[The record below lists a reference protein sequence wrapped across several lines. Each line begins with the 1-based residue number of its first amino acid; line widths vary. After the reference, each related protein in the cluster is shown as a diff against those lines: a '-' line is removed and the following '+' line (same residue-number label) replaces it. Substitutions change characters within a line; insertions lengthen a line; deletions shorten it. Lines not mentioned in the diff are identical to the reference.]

1 MVNGMSFRT
10 EFRTKAS
17 RSFRN
22 IRRALPVVL
31 LSATVLA
38 VGASSSCLNS
48 SATTWTNTSLPAQT
62 AQFTATYDATPN
74 QNSMDGVIG
83 LSFNAATGY
92 ASLATITRFATTGTI
107 DVRNAGAYSA
117 DVAVPYS
124 AGLTYHFRL
133 LIDPTTKTYTVYVT
147 PPGGT
152 ELKLATSYAFRSEQS
167 TASTLNN
174 WSLYADIGSQSV
186 CNMAIGSGSTV
197 TPPTIS
203 TQPASQTVTAG
214 QMATFAVAA
223 AGTAPLSYQWK
234 KNTVNITGATS
245 ASYTTPATTTSDSGS
260 TFTVAV
266 SNTAGTATSAAATL
280 TVNPAQVVPT
290 ITTPPAS
297 QTMTAGQTATFTVVA
312 AGTAPMVYQW
322 RKNAVN
328 ITGATSASYTTPAT
342 TTSDS
347 GSTFAVVVTN
357 SAGTVTSGAATLT
370 VNPAAVPAIQV
381 SSASLNFGNDV
392 LGTNSTQPLIITNT
406 GTATLTISQVNKT
419 GSAFSVSGYTLP
431 LNVNA
436 GKQTTITIAFL
447 PTSVG
452 AAIGNIS
459 IVSNAPTSPTSVGL
473 SGTGTA
479 ATLTLGISPPSLS
492 FGNVTTSTSSA
503 PQNVTITNTGNA
515 NVTFSQITLNGSAYA
530 MTGGSAPV
538 TISPSQNLVLTIRF
552 SPTVT
557 GSISGSIS
565 MASNASGSPA
575 TVSLSGTGVTAVQ
588 HSVALTWNASTSTV
602 SGYNVYRGTV
612 SGGPYT
618 KINSSLLA
626 ILSYADSTVQSGTT
640 YYYVTTAVDSGGDE
654 SVYSTGASGTIP

>member
-1 MVNGMSFRT
+1 MVNAMSFRT

-17 RSFRN
+17 GSFRN
-22 IRRALPVVL
+22 ICRALPVVL

-107 DVRNAGAYSA
+107 DVRNAGAYSS

>member
-1 MVNGMSFRT
+1 
-10 EFRTKAS
+10 
-17 RSFRN
+17 
-22 IRRALPVVL
+22 
-31 LSATVLA
+31 
-38 VGASSSCLNS
+38 
-48 SATTWTNTSLPAQT
+48 
-62 AQFTATYDATPN
+62 
-74 QNSMDGVIG
+74 
-83 LSFNAATGY
+83 
-92 ASLATITRFATTGTI
+92 
-107 DVRNAGAYSA
+107 
-117 DVAVPYS
+117 
-124 AGLTYHFRL
+124 
-133 LIDPTTKTYTVYVT
+133 
-147 PPGGT
+147 
-152 ELKLATSYAFRSEQS
+152 
-167 TASTLNN
+167 
-174 WSLYADIGSQSV
+174 
-186 CNMAIGSGSTV
+186 
-197 TPPTIS
+197 
-203 TQPASQTVTAG
+203 
-214 QMATFAVAA
+214 
-223 AGTAPLSYQWK
+223 
-234 KNTVNITGATS
+234 
-245 ASYTTPATTTSDSGS
+245 
-260 TFTVAV
+260 
-266 SNTAGTATSAAATL
+266 
-280 TVNPAQVVPT
+280 
-290 ITTPPAS
+290 
-297 QTMTAGQTATFTVVA
+297 
-312 AGTAPMVYQW
+312 
-322 RKNAVN
+322 
-328 ITGATSASYTTPAT
+328 
-342 TTSDS
+342 
-347 GSTFAVVVTN
+347 VVTN

-392 LGTNSTQPLIITNT
+392 VGTNSTQPLIITNT

-436 GKQTTITIAFL
+436 GKQTTITVAFL

-473 SGTGTA
+473 SGAGIG

-492 FGNVTTSTSSA
+492 FGNVTMSTSSA